1 MQFSFAT
8 AAVFLAA
15 LVGTVVG
22 ESHTIHFDNR

>member
-8 AAVFLAA
+8 AAVALAA

-22 ESHTIHFDNR
+22 ESHTVHFDNR